1 MNRFSKAVPMRLPV
15 LLLLAA
21 LPLSA
26 CSTVKDAAI
35 GPSLT
40 PSAYPVTPPDR
51 RPDLGM
57 MPPEPEI
64 APASANSLWRSGARA
79 FFIDQRASRVGDIV
93 TVQIAINDSA
103 KTSNTSVSNRTSASD
118 AALTTMFGL
127 EDKVRRLLPPGN
139 SFDNTS
145 PFKTNS
151 TFSNSGSGSVNRAE
165 AINLTVAAVVSGV
178 LPNGNLIIQG
188 TQEVRTNAEVR
199 QLTISGIIRPE
210 DISSANTIRH
220 TQIAEARINY
230 GGRGD
235 ISAMQKA
242 PAGQS
247 VVAKLW
253 PF

>member
-1 MNRFSKAVPMRLPV
+1 MRLAAA
-15 LLLLAA
+15 LLLAT
-21 LPLSA
+21 LPLVA
-26 CSTVKDAAI
+26 CTTVKEAAI
-35 GPSLT
+35 GPSLS
-40 PSAYPVTPPDR
+40 PSAYPVTPQER

-57 MPPEPEI
+57 MPSQPEVT
-64 APASANSLWRSGARA
+64 PASANSLWRSGARA
-79 FFIDQRASRVGDIV
+79 FFIDQRANRIGDIV

-103 KTSNTSVSNRTSASD
+103 KTSNTSVANRTSTSD
-118 AALTTMFGL
+118 AALTSLFGM
-127 EDKVRRLLPPGN
+127 EGKIGRLLPPGN
-139 SFDNTS
+139 DFSKAS
-145 PFKTNS
+145 PFSTES

-165 AINLTVAAVVSGV
+165 AISLTVAAVVTGT
-178 LPNGNLIIQG
+178 LPNGNLIIEG

-199 QLTISGIIRPE
+199 QLTISGMIRPE
-210 DISSANTIRH
+210 DISAANTIRH

-235 ISAMQKA
+235 ISTMQKA

>member
-1 MNRFSKAVPMRLPV
+1 MRLAAA
-15 LLLLAA
+15 LLLAA
-21 LPLSA
+21 LPLAA
-26 CSTVKDAAI
+26 CSTVKDAAL

-40 PSAYPVTPPDR
+40 PSAYPVTPQER

-57 MPPEPEI
+57 MPPQPEVT
-64 APASANSLWRSGARA
+64 PASANSLWRSGARA

-103 KTSNTSVSNRTSASD
+103 KTSNTSVANRTSSANS
-118 AALTTMFGL
+118 AVSTMFGM
-127 EDKVRRLLPPGN
+127 ENKIGRLLPPGN
-139 SFDNTS
+139 DFSKAS
-145 PFKTNS
+145 PFDTES
-151 TFSNSGSGSVNRAE
+151 TFANSGSGSVNRAE
-165 AINLTVAAVVSGV
+165 AIYLTVAAVVTGI
-178 LPNGNLIIQG
+178 LPNGNLIIEG
-188 TQEVRTNAEVR
+188 TQEVRTNAELR
-199 QLTISGIIRPE
+199 QLTVSGMIRPE

-235 ISAMQKA
+235 ISAMQKT

-247 VVAKLW
+247 VVSRIW